1 MDSQTT
7 GPEILKEDAALEQMI
22 DSEEGDEVSAV
33 LEDLIEMFVAE
44 NKRMPTED
52 EMKQWIRVFRSLNE
66 N

>member
-7 GPEILKEDAALEQMI
+7 GPEILKDDTALKQMT

-52 EMKQWIRVFRSLNE
+52 EMKQWIRVFRSMNE

>member
-7 GPEILKEDAALEQMI
+7 GPEILKEDAALEQMT